1 MATDGIEI
9 GLKELRSLD
18 QALVA
23 DLRTRYER
31 NPTKTLARMISQ
43 LEAEMA
49 ARTKSGQP
57 KASGEN

>member
-18 QALVA
+18 QALA

-31 NPTKTLARMISQ
+31 TPTKTLARMISQ
-43 LEAEMA
+43 LEAGIA
-49 ARTKSGQP
+49 ARSIRKQ
-57 KASGEN
+57 ASAD